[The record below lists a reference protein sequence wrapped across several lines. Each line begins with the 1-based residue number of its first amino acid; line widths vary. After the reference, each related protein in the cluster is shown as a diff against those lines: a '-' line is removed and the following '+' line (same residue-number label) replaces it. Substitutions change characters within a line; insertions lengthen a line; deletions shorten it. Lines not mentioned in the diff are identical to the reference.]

1 MEHKTFTRKE
11 LYDLVW
17 TEPLIK
23 LASIYHISDNGLR
36 KICIRMNIPLPRAG
50 HWQKLLFGKRI
61 FKPALNEKYSGVDTV
76 TLDLRTESEM
86 LSRSEISP
94 IKKLQNEIEYN
105 LNQYL
110 QVPEKLTKPDK
121 LVIAARESIAKNKW
135 HQSNGVISCWRG
147 ELHIRAAKSN
157 IPRVLRFVDTLIK
170 LLRARGHE
178 VGVDDNSTYALVKNQ
193 KFDISLREKTKRVQ
207 RQDHPTLYDYE
218 PTGLLVFKT
227 DRIFHTKEWI
237 DGKNKLEDQL
247 SSILATLEIASDQLN
262 AEQIIRNK
270 EREERER
277 QETLRKELEKRQ
289 EQELAVFKQ
298 ILQKA
303 TRWHKAVNLRNYIN
317 EVEQNATSSNQVS
330 QELSTWLEWARK
342 KADWYDPFTDSPDEL
357 FQNIDKETLTVPQKH
372 THSLW

>member
-1 MEHKTFTRKE
+1 M
-11 LYDLVW
+11 
-17 TEPLIK
+17 
-23 LASIYHISDNGLR
+23 
-36 KICIRMNIPLPRAG
+36 
-50 HWQKLLFGKRI
+50 
-61 FKPALNEKYSGVDTV
+61 
-76 TLDLRTESEM
+76 
-86 LSRSEISP
+86 
-94 IKKLQNEIEYN
+94 
-105 LNQYL
+105 
-110 QVPEKLTKPDK
+110 
-121 LVIAARESIAKNKW
+121 
-135 HQSNGVISCWRG
+135 
-147 ELHIRAAKSN
+147 
-157 IPRVLRFVDTLIK
+157 
-170 LLRARGHE
+170 RARGHE